1 MSRFGLA
8 FALASVVLVGSA
20 SVARAQALGQ
30 GPPMPLAVDLAKVP
44 VGSYADYTM
53 TVGAGMASMKSRMA
67 LVARTPAA
75 NILETSVE
83 GGMLGPSGKMA
94 VQMTIAPGTD
104 ATPTKMV
111 TQIGAADPMEIPP
124 ALTGKPFTKPNPKTL
139 VGTETIKVPAGSF
152 KAKHYRDKTPQG
164 DKIDY
169 WVTDSVFPLGL
180 VKVEA
185 EQPKSTAQVKG
196 KVMFE
201 LAGTGKDAKQ
211 LITKPPKPFDQAALM
226 QQMMA
231 LQGAAGAAAKPAAAA
246 PPPPAPPAKK

>member
-169 WVTDSVFPLGL
+169 WVTDSVLPLGL

-211 LITKPPKPFDQAALM
+211 LITKPPKPFDQAALL

-231 LQGAAGAAAKPAAAA
+231 LQSAAGAGAKPGAAA
-246 PPPPAPPAKK
+246 PPPPPPAKK